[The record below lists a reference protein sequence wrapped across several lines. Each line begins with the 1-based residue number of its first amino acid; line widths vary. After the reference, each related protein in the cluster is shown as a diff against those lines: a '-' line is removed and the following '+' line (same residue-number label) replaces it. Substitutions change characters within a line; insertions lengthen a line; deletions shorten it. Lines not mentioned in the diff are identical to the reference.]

1 MIAQAMMQV
10 GPEFLTVSI
19 PLFMMIFG
27 IAYIGLGFILKP
39 LASLGGG
46 IPIGALVI
54 TLALAMMV
62 AFNDTMPIEGMQLLG
77 VGMIVVLVSRMFGGA

>member
-27 IAYIGLGFILKP
+27 IVYIGLGFLIKP
-39 LASLGGG
+39 LGSLGGG
-46 IPIGALVI
+46 IPIGVLVI
-54 TLALAMMV
+54 TLGLSMMV
-62 AFNDTMPIEGMQLLG
+62 ALNDTVPAEGLQLLG
-77 VGMIVVLVSRMFGGA
+77 LGMIVILVTRMFGGI